1 MSDLLTSEKASI
13 QVMMGDMG
21 GISYQYSAAN
31 AEPSHQHL
39 YPSVSRFLQNV
50 PPGSI
55 VMDAGCGNGSFIAL
69 FQDRNWQLHG
79 SDLSPTGIELARK
92 TYPNINFFLADAQSL
107 YADFLNTVGPV
118 DIVISTEVIEHI
130 YDPRGFLRNCFGLLK
145 PGGTIVLTTPYH
157 GYLKNLL
164 LAVTGKLDQHF
175 TVLWDHGHIKF
186 WSRKTMKE
194 VLKETGF
201 TNIEFAGSGRIPY
214 VWKSMV
220 LKATKPA

>member
-1 MSDLLTSEKASI
+1 MIHKIKNYKSKG
-13 QVMMGDMG
+13 MMGSMG
-21 GISYQYSAAN
+21 GISYQYRAATS
-31 AEPSHQHL
+31 EGSHQHL
-39 YPSVSRFLQNV
+39 YPSVSRLLQNI
-50 PPGSI
+50 PAGSV

-79 SDLSPTGIELARK
+79 SDLSPTGIEIASK
-92 TYPNINFFLADAQSL
+92 TYPNINFFLADGQTL
-107 YADFLNTVGPV
+107 YADFLTTVGPV
-118 DIVISTEVIEHI
+118 DVVISTEVIEHI
-130 YDPRGFLRNCFGLLK
+130 YDPRGFLRNCFDLLK

-164 LAVTGKLDQHF
+164 LAVTGKMDRHF

-186 WSRKTMKE
+186 WSRKT
-194 VLKETGF
+194 LETALREIGF

-220 LKATKPA
+220 LKAIKPA

>member
-1 MSDLLTSEKASI
+1 
-13 QVMMGDMG
+13 
-21 GISYQYSAAN
+21 
-31 AEPSHQHL
+31 
-39 YPSVSRFLQNV
+39 
-50 PPGSI
+50 
-55 VMDAGCGNGSFIAL
+55 MDAGCGNGSFIAL

-79 SDLSPTGIELARK
+79 SDLSSTGIELARK
-92 TYPNINFFLADAQSL
+92 THPNINFFLADGQSL
-107 YADFLNTVGPV
+107 YAEFLDTVGPV
-118 DIVISTEVIEHI
+118 DIVISTEVIEHV

-164 LAVTGKLDQHF
+164 LAATGKMDQHF

-186 WSRKTMKE
+186 WSRKTIEE